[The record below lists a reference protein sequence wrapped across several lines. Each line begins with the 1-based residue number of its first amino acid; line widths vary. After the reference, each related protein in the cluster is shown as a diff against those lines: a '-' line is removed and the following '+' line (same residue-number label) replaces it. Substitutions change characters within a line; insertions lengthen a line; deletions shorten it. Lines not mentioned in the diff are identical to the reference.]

1 MPANRSCVLLMLLLL
16 IGRALGLLLLGGLE
30 LSLCQ
35 SLLISQLCHLGD
47 LLVHLHL
54 PLVTVD
60 LLFLQK
66 LVRFQSA

>member
-1 MPANRSCVLLMLLLL
+1 MLLLL
-16 IGRALGLLLLGGLE
+16 IGRALGLLLKLNCAILLILGGLE